1 MNMLWAKG
9 PKADFEI
16 LVCLYK
22 IDVICKRSPH
32 TIGLFNR
39 TGRNPCTCSLQRCLI
54 FILNL
59 LDFCF
64 DRLK

>member
-1 MNMLWAKG
+1 MLWEKG

-22 IDVICKRSPH
+22 IDVICKVSPH

-39 TGRNPCTCSLQRCLI
+39 TGRNEIHAHALYNGALSL
-54 FILNL
+54 F
-59 LDFCF
+59 
-64 DRLK
+64 